1 MRDLKLKVL
10 VVDDDE
16 DDYFLTKEL
25 FKEFLHDNIQ
35 VDWAPTY
42 SKAIAGL
49 YDNSYHIFLVDYL
62 LGAHTGI
69 DFLTEA
75 RKANLNKPIIMLT
88 GKGDQQTDFLAMENG
103 AADYL
108 VKNDLDAQKLERS
121 VRYAFE
127 RFDHSKKLRE
137 SEEKFRR
144 IFEQS
149 RDVIYITDE
158 AGNFLDANDSIKRFL
173 GYTREELLDMNMI
186 ELYEDPNKRNL
197 ILEAVK
203 EHGEVIDFEKVLIA
217 KDGRKKIC
225 LVSAGIHKEPSGKIL
240 FQGIIHDITKR
251 RKAEQDLATAEKLAV
266 TGQVVRM
273 IAHEVRNPLTN
284 ITLSLEQMES
294 ELKDGTDL
302 DIYFDIIKRNLN
314 RINVLITELLNSSKP
329 AELTFNKYSINKIVD
344 DTIKDIE
351 DRIKLKG
358 IKVTKEYSSDLCDV
372 NVDYEKIKIAL
383 LNIMVNAIEA
393 VEDDKGELIVA
404 TKAEDGKCVVEILD
418 NGVGIPSE
426 IIPKIFDPFFSRKAS
441 GTGLGLSTTHHIIRS
456 HKGVID
462 VTSEPNKGTKFSIKL
477 EIT

>member
-1 MRDLKLKVL
+1 
-10 VVDDDE
+10 
-16 DDYFLTKEL
+16 
-25 FKEFLHDNIQ
+25 
-35 VDWAPTY
+35 
-42 SKAIAGL
+42 
-49 YDNSYHIFLVDYL
+49 
-62 LGAHTGI
+62 
-69 DFLTEA
+69 
-75 RKANLNKPIIMLT
+75 
-88 GKGDQQTDFLAMENG
+88 
-103 AADYL
+103 

-127 RFDHSKKLRE
+127 RYDNSRKLRE

-158 AGNFLDANDSIKRFL
+158 AGNFLDANESIKRFL
-173 GYTREELLDMNMI
+173 GYSREELLTMNMI
-186 ELYEDPNKRNL
+186 DLYEDPQKRNR
-197 ILEAVK
+197 ILDAVK
-203 EHGEVIDFEKVLIA
+203 LHGEVIDFEKVLIA
-217 KDGRKKIC
+217 KDGKKKIC
-225 LVSAGIHKEPSGKIL
+225 LVSAGIHLEPSGKIL

-284 ITLSLEQMES
+284 ITLSLEQLES
-294 ELKDGTDL
+294 ELKDGSDL
-302 DIYFDIIKRNLN
+302 EMYFDIIKRNLN

-344 DTIKDIE
+344 DTLKDIE

-358 IKVTKEYSSDLCDV
+358 IKVIKEYSPDLCDV

-383 LNIMVNAIEA
+383 LNIFVNAVEA
-393 VEDDKGELIVA
+393 VEDEKGELLVV
-404 TKAEDGKCVVEILD
+404 TKSEEDKCVVEIID
-418 NGVGIPSE
+418 NGIGIPRE
-426 IIPKIFDPFFSRKAS
+426 AITKIFDPFYSGKPS

-456 HKGVID
+456 HKGIID

>member
-35 VDWAPTY
+35 VDWASIY

-344 DTIKDIE
+344 DSIKDIE

-426 IIPKIFDPFFSRKAS
+426 IIPNIFDPFFSRKAS